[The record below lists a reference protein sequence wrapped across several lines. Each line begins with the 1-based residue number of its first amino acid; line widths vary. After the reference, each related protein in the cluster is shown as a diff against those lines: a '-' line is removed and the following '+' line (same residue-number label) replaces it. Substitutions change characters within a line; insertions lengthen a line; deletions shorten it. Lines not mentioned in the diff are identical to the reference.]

1 MDQAGIIRDL
11 LIWLEGHL
19 DQPLSLDNVA
29 AKAGYSKWHLQRMF
43 KDVTGHAIGA
53 YIRARRLSKSAVALR
68 LTARPILDIALQ
80 YRFDS
85 QQTFTRAFKKQFAQT
100 PALYRRSPE
109 WSAFG
114 IRPPLRL
121 GEFTM
126 PEHKFVTLED
136 TPLIGVTQ
144 SYSCSLEQISDFR
157 HEMRYQFWHDFLGNA
172 PTIPPVLYGLNE
184 TRPSQDKDD
193 EQEVFYTTALA
204 QDQLKRKDIKDTA
217 GASDAKDY
225 LSVLKLSYA
234 VFQLLQLLYDLLR
247 PSVEKIR
254 ALCWAHTLFGALK
267 KNGFQ
272 FCLQG
277 PYIFS
282 QSLRCDIKASGSPAD
297 AFFLIDGL
305 KTFQI
310 FCVHVFACLFSRDTP
325 IV

>member
-85 QQTFTRAFKKQFAQT
+85 QQTFTRAFKKQFSQT

-121 GEFTM
+121 GEFTV
-126 PEHKFVTLED
+126 PEHQFVTLED
-136 TPLIGVTQ
+136 TQLLGVTQ

-157 HEMRYQFWHDFLGNA
+157 HEMRVQFWHDFLGIRQPFHQCFMDLMKRA
-172 PTIPPVLYGLNE
+172 PAWRKTMSRKCSIPQ
-184 TRPSQDKDD
+184 RC
-193 EQEVFYTTALA
+193 
-204 QDQLKRKDIKDTA
+204 RKSRQMAMSSRRIPCCCR
-217 GASDAKDY
+217 
-225 LSVLKLSYA
+225 A
-234 VFQLLQLLYDLLR
+234 VNT
-247 PSVEKIR
+247 S
-254 ALCWAHTLFGALK
+254 C
-267 KNGFQ
+267 
-272 FCLQG
+272 
-277 PYIFS
+277 
-282 QSLRCDIKASGSPAD
+282 SLMKG
-297 AFFLIDGL
+297 
-305 KTFQI
+305 
-310 FCVHVFACLFSRDTP
+310 
-325 IV
+325 